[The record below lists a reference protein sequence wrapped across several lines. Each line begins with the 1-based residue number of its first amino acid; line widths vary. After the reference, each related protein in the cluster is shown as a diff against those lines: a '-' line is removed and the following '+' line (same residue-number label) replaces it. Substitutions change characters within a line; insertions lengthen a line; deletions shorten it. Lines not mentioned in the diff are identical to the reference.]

1 MALKTKEK
9 KGRIVHVTTQLNI
22 PAKARVESGFLDS
35 ESDCKQRSF
44 STFHRVPRGNVLY
57 AVSPRNPLTLS
68 GSEDTWGSIILS
80 FSLFKS
86 SVSLLLELQLPGDMD
101 GCGSCYYY

>member
-9 KGRIVHVTTQLNI
+9 KGRIVQVTTQLNI

-44 STFHRVPRGNVLY
+44 SIFHRVPRGNVL
-57 AVSPRNPLTLS
+57 
-68 GSEDTWGSIILS
+68 
-80 FSLFKS
+80 
-86 SVSLLLELQLPGDMD
+86 
-101 GCGSCYYY
+101 